1 MEPLRLLVFV
11 GTEGIYHDHAGQG
24 RFIADTV
31 SKAGDIEADFSRD
44 YDILGNGLGSY
55 GSVLFYTD
63 VGELT
68 DAQETVCWSI
78 LSEEVDS
85 SDFIRRRRPSM
96 NQKAITKC

>member
-1 MEPLRLLVFV
+1 MASLKLLVLV

-31 SKAGDIEADFSRD
+31 SKAGDIEADFSRN
-44 YDILGNGLGSY
+44 YDFLAEGLDSY

-68 DAQETVCWSI
+68 DAQENGLMEYI
-78 LSEEVDS
+78 K
-85 SDFIRRRRPSM
+85 RRRRILRTSYSGGVLP
-96 NQKAITKC
+96 